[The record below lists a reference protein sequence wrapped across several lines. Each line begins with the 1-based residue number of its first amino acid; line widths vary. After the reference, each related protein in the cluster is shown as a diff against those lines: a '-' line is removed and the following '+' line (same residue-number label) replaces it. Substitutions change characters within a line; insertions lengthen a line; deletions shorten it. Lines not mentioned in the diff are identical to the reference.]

1 MCFNACDNQFKQRD
15 VNPLFWMKVSEYSDN
30 GITNNIQEICMARFP
45 RFITPKEQIIW
56 STPTYLSKHIYN
68 THKIIAVTINI
79 TFTNKLIQIQMWQL
93 HSGGTTHAQVR
104 YRTKYQDEI

>member
-1 MCFNACDNQFKQRD
+1 MVYWETRNKDMCFNACDNQFKQRD
-15 VNPLFWMKVSEYSDN
+15 VHPLFWMKVSEYSDN

-68 THKIIAVTINI
+68 THKIIN
-79 TFTNKLIQIQMWQL
+79 TNMN
-93 HSGGTTHAQVR
+93 VR
-104 YRTKYQDEI
+104 TLKCKNNLYIGEI